1 MDESFYAIFDS
12 EVHFF
17 RIFGMICDD
26 RIDISGMIHSCYGWY
41 SLLLIFCML
50 VEKELMYNCTE

>member
-17 RIFGMICDD
+17 QIFGITCDD
-26 RIDISGMIHSCYGWY
+26 RINVPGMINSCYGWY
-41 SLLLIFCML
+41 SLLFIFCML